1 MSNSKKSHKEIL
13 IQKLSKEGK
22 VKDISSKVYSK
33 SINELRKD
41 MIEVANEFKVLDLKS
56 TISAS
61 EVVLNY

>member
-13 IQKLSKEGK
+13 IEKLSKEGK
-22 VKDISSKVYSK
+22 VKNISSQVYSK
-33 SINELRKD
+33 SVDESRKD
-41 MIEVANEFKVLDLKS
+41 MTEVVNEFKILDLQS